1 MTAAFILAINLFI
14 AGIFAVAFG
23 VVAATNRTARGA
35 GWLAGGY
42 ALGIVDVVLEL
53 VLPEQADPTPVAVG
67 IFLVFLIGQTFC
79 LIGVARHYRVLPPW
93 IAIAAISTLSV
104 LAIPL
109 IFTLDYGSPL
119 RSLAYQLPYFAMHS
133 LIVFTIFRSRRR
145 QALDVLLM
153 VLTAVTALL
162 YLVRPLIVWIVGTA
176 NAPQGYMATTYAA
189 ISQSVGAVTL
199 IAMALVLLLV
209 IMRDTAAEMNIRSE
223 TDSLSGALN
232 RRGFDAHAERLLA
245 QAQRTGAPLAL
256 VTADLDHFK
265 AINDGFGHAAGDMVI
280 AHFASLLRGSAA
292 AAAIVSRLGGEE
304 FAVLM
309 PDATI
314 AEGRRYAE
322 TVRTALAAAPLSGL
336 GVDQRVTASFGVAQ
350 AMPGDTLFD
359 LSRRADAALY
369 RAKASGRNQVSAA
382 LADLSPTPTPQRGLA

>member
-35 GWLAGGY
+35 GWLSLGY
-42 ALGIVDVVLEL
+42 ALGIVDVALEFI
-53 VLPEQADPTPVAVG
+53 LPRQTDPTPVAVG

-79 LIGVARHYRVLPPW
+79 LIGVARHYRVPPPW
-93 IAIAAISTLSV
+93 IGVAAISTLSI

-109 IFTLDYGSPL
+109 IFTLEYASPL

-133 LIVFTIFRSRRR
+133 LIVVTIFRSGRR
-145 QALDVLLM
+145 QALDLLLM
-153 VLTAVTALL
+153 ALTAFTALL
-162 YLVRPLIVWIVGTA
+162 YLVRPLIIWIVGTA
-176 NAPQGYMATTYAA
+176 STPQGYMGTTYAA

-209 IMRDTAAEMNIRSE
+209 IMRDTAAEMNARSE

-245 QAQRTGAPLAL
+245 QAQRTGAPIVL
-256 VTADLDHFK
+256 VAADLDHFK
-265 AINDGFGHAAGDMVI
+265 AINDGFGHAAGDAVI
-280 AHFASLLRGSAA
+280 AHFASLLRRSVSETAV
-292 AAAIVSRLGGEE
+292 VSRLGGEE
-304 FAVLM
+304 FAVLL
-309 PDATI
+309 PGANI
-314 AEGRRYAE
+314 AHGRRYAE
-322 TVRTALAAAPLSGL
+322 SVRIELAAVPLSGL
-336 GVDQRVTASFGVAQ
+336 GIDQRVTASFGVAQ

>member
-1 MTAAFILAINLFI
+1 MTTAFILAINLFI

-35 GWLAGGY
+35 GWLSLGY
-42 ALGIVDVVLEL
+42 ALGIVDVLLEL
-53 VLPEQADPTPVAVG
+53 VLPDQADPTPVAVG
-67 IFLVFLIGQTFC
+67 IFLIFLIGQTFC
-79 LIGVARHYRVLPPW
+79 LIGVARHYRVAPPW

-109 IFTLDYGSPL
+109 IFTLEYASPL

-133 LIVFTIFRSRRR
+133 LIVFTIYRSGRR

-153 VLTAVTALL
+153 ALTALTALL
-162 YLVRPLIVWIVGTA
+162 YLVRPLIIWTIGTA
-176 NAPQGYMATTYAA
+176 SAPQGYMGTTYAA

-209 IMRDTAAEMNIRSE
+209 MMRDTATEMIARSE

-232 RRGFDAHAERLLA
+232 RRGFDAHAEPMLA
-245 QAQRTGAPLAL
+245 QALRTDAPLVL

-265 AINDGFGHAAGDMVI
+265 AINDGFGHAAGDTVI
-280 AHFASLLRGSAA
+280 AHFASLLRGMASG
-292 AAAIVSRLGGEE
+292 AAIVSRLGGEE
-304 FAVLM
+304 FAVLL
-309 PDATI
+309 PDANI
-314 AEGRRYAE
+314 ADGRRYAE
-322 TVRTALAAAPLSGL
+322 TVRTELAAVPLSGL

-382 LADLSPTPTPQRGLA
+382 LADLSPTPTPQRGRA